1 MRKVFIFGNGL
12 GMSISPDAYNLT
24 SVMTD
29 VWENGDLDNVQKGLI
44 STCLPTGAERPT
56 SEEQLA
62 TLQETVGACEVLL
75 GVRDT
80 GAGHWLS
87 EQGRQFPDAVR
98 RFSFLVARGMF
109 LAKHPT
115 GDNTGQSCS
124 LPAEFL
130 QPLVAQIQENQSH
143 VATLN
148 YDGLLSSALS
158 DAGLFD
164 NSNPKMLDGFTDSRF
179 NRTNLFR
186 KNNHG
191 AWYLHLHG
199 CPLFVDKG
207 QSTIRKISPGS
218 LVGKPGSPKRVGRH
232 IVLTHFKHKP
242 KIIDASEILGVYWEF
257 LEMAI
262 GESEEVLMFGYSGAD
277 AHLNRLISQVRG
289 EKSIRVVEWLGAGN
303 RTLRQAFW
311 KEQLGGAV
319 DLTLLE
325 DVLTFRDW

>member
-12 GMSISPDAYNLT
+12 GMSISADAYNLT
-24 SVMTD
+24 SVMSE
-29 VWENGDLDNVQKGLI
+29 VWQNGDLDDGQKGLI
-44 STCLPTGAERPT
+44 STCLPSGAERPT

-62 TLQETVGACEVLL
+62 TLQDTVGACEVLL

-98 RFSFLVARGMF
+98 RFAFLVARGTF
-109 LAKHPT
+109 LAKHPS
-115 GDNTGQSCS
+115 GKSIGQRCA

-130 QPLVAQIQENQSH
+130 QPLVDHIQSNQTH
-143 VATLN
+143 IATLN

-164 NSNPKMLDGFTDSRF
+164 GSNPDMLDGFVDSKF
-179 NRTNLFR
+179 DRTYLFR
-186 KNNHG
+186 KNKRG

-207 QSTIRKISPGS
+207 KSAIGKISPES
-218 LVGKPGSPKRVGRH
+218 LVGKPGSPKRVGKH

-242 KIIDASEILGVYWEF
+242 KIIETSDILSIYWEF

-262 GESEEVLMFGYSGAD
+262 DESEEVLMLGYSGND
-277 AHLNRLISQVRG
+277 AHLNRLISQVKG
-289 EKSIRVVEWLGAGN
+289 
-303 RTLRQAFW
+303 
-311 KEQLGGAV
+311 GGAFVLLSGLGQATVLV
-319 DLTLLE
+319 DK
-325 DVLTFRDW
+325 RSGKNSSAGM

>member
-1 MRKVFIFGNGL
+1 MPKIFIFGNGL

-24 SVMTD
+24 SVMSG
-29 VWENGDLDNVQKGLI
+29 VWENGDLDGGQKGLI
-44 STCLPTGAERPT
+44 STCLPSGAERPT

-62 TLQETVGACEVLL
+62 TLQDTVGACEVLL

-98 RFSFLVARGMF
+98 RFAFLVARDMF
-109 LAKHPT
+109 IAKYPS
-115 GDNTGQSCS
+115 GQNIGQRCV

-130 QPLVAQIQENQSH
+130 QPLVEHVQANQTH

-158 DAGLFD
+158 DAGLFSG
-164 NSNPKMLDGFTDSRF
+164 SNPDMLDGFVDSKFDR
-179 NRTNLFR
+179 NNLFR
-186 KNNHG
+186 KNKHG

-199 CPLFVDKG
+199 CPLFVDRG
-207 QSTIRKISPGS
+207 TSAIRKIAPRS
-218 LVGKPGSPKRVGRH
+218 LVVKPGSPKRVGKH
-232 IVLTHFKHKP
+232 IVLTHFKHKS
-242 KIIDASEILGVYWEF
+242 KIIETSDILRIYWEF

-262 GESEEVLMFGYSGAD
+262 DESQEVLMFGYSGND
-277 AHLNRLISQVRG
+277 VHLNRLISQVRG
-289 EKSIRVVEWLGAGN
+289 EKDVRVVEWLGAGN
-303 RTLRQAFW
+303 RTRRQAFW
-311 KEQLGGAV
+311 KEQLGGDV

>member
-1 MRKVFIFGNGL
+1 MRKAFIFGNGL
-12 GMSISPDAYNLT
+12 GMSISADAYDLT
-24 SVMTD
+24 SKMSD
-29 VWENGDLDNVQKGLI
+29 VWENGDLDDEQKGLI
-44 STCLPTGAERPT
+44 STCLPSGAERPT

-62 TLQETVGACEVLL
+62 TLQDTVGACEVLL

-98 RFSFLVARGMF
+98 RFAFLVARGMF
-109 LAKHPT
+109 IAKHLS
-115 GDNTGQSCS
+115 GEETGQRCS
-124 LPAEFL
+124 LPNEFS
-130 QPLVAQIQENQSH
+130 QPLVDHIRSNQTH

-158 DAGLFD
+158 QAGLFGG
-164 NSNPKMLDGFTDSRF
+164 SNPTMLDGFVKSKFD
-179 NRTNLFR
+179 RTNLFR
-186 KNNHG
+186 KNKHG

-199 CPLFVDKG
+199 CPLFVDRGK
-207 QSTIRKISPGS
+207 SAIRKISPRS
-218 LVGKPGSPKRVGRH
+218 LVGKPGSPVRVGKH

-242 KIIDASEILGVYWEF
+242 KIIETSDILHIYWEF

-262 GESEEVLMFGYSGAD
+262 DESEEVLMFGYSGND

-289 EKSIRVVEWLGAGN
+289 DKNIRVIEWLGAGN
-303 RTLRQAFW
+303 RARRQAFW
-311 KEQLGGAV
+311 KEQLGGDV
-319 DLTLLE
+319 DITLLE

>member
-24 SVMTD
+24 SVMSD
-29 VWENGDLDNVQKGLI
+29 VWENGDLDDAQKGLI

-62 TLQETVGACEVLL
+62 TLQDTVGACEVLL

-115 GDNTGQSCS
+115 GNNIGQRCI

-130 QPLVAQIQENQSH
+130 QPLVDQIQASQSH

-164 NSNPKMLDGFTDSRF
+164 GSNPTMLDGFSGSKFD
-179 NRTNLFR
+179 RTNLFR
-186 KNNHG
+186 KNSHG

-207 QSTIRKISPGS
+207 TTTIGKIFPGS
-218 LVGKPGSPKRVGRH
+218 LVGKPGSPKRVGKH

-242 KIIDASEILGVYWEF
+242 KIIETSDILSVYWEF

-262 GESEEVLMFGYSGAD
+262 DESEEVLMFGYSGND

-289 EKSIRVVEWLGAGN
+289 NKSIRVVEWLGAGN

-311 KEQLGGAV
+311 KEQLGGDV
-319 DLTLLE
+319 DLNLLE
-325 DVLTFRDW
+325 DVLTFRGW